1 MERLSH
7 CPLDCPDACSLT
19 VEVEGDRVV
28 AVDGDHRN
36 PLTDGF
42 ICSKVRAL
50 PDHLYGSERLLEP
63 GIRVGPKGE
72 GRFRSATWD
81 EALDLIAR
89 RIDAA
94 ASEFGGEAI
103 LPLSY
108 GGSNGALTQDTT
120 DARLFRRL
128 GASNIARNVCAVP
141 TGMALMGMYGKM
153 PGVSFSDFEHAQ
165 LIVIWGCN
173 PNVTG
178 IHLLSHVQEAR
189 RRGAKLV
196 VVDPRRNRLAHQ
208 ADLHL
213 AVRPGTDVAVA
224 LAVANWLFENDR
236 ADLEFLSENARQ
248 VEEFR
253 RRASDWPLDR
263 AASVAGVT
271 GAEIEALASLYADS
285 SPAVIRAGW
294 GMERNRNGCSS
305 VAAVLALPA
314 VAGKFGV
321 LGGGYLLSN
330 GGALPLDATR
340 AANAA
345 PTAART
351 INLNRIGRALLET
364 DDPPV
369 KVLFVY
375 NCNPAS
381 ILPDQ
386 ERVLEG
392 LRREDLF
399 TVVFEQVMTDSA
411 LYADVV
417 LPATVFLEH
426 TELRSGYGALVVQQA
441 DAVVRAAGEAR
452 PNYEVFDQLCER
464 LDLSRDDD
472 PHSPDELSAAI
483 LDDSALR
490 EPIARAGI
498 AILDCNTGAVQFGD
512 LSPRTPDGKVHLVP
526 ESLDDAAP
534 GGLYAF
540 RPDPGTEAH
549 PLALVSPA
557 TSRRMSSTFGQLH
570 RGQVALSIHPD
581 DAASRGIIDGMPLRV
596 YNQIGEMHCLAKIT
610 GRVRAGVVFMPKGLW
625 KHNTLN
631 GRTTNALVPD
641 DYSDV
646 GDGACFNDA
655 RVEVAPLEA

>member
-1 MERLSH
+1 MEKLSH

-28 AVDGDHRN
+28 SVDGDQRN
-36 PLTDGF
+36 PHTNGF

-50 PDHLYGSERLLEP
+50 PEHMYGSARLLEP

-72 GRFRSATWD
+72 GRFRPATWD
-81 EALDLIAR
+81 EALDLIAER
-89 RIDAA
+89 MRSAVA
-94 ASEFGGEAI
+94 ESGGEAI
-103 LPLSY
+103 LPVSY

-128 GASNIARNVCAVP
+128 GASNLARKVCAVP
-141 TGMALMGMYGKM
+141 TGLALMGMYGKM
-153 PGVSFSDFEHAQ
+153 PGVAFSDFADAE

-173 PNVTG
+173 PTATG
-178 IHLLSHVQEAR
+178 IHLLPHIQEAR
-189 RRGAKLV
+189 RRGAKMV
-196 VVDPRRNRLAHQ
+196 VVDPRRNRLARQ

-213 AVRPGTDVAVA
+213 AVRPGTDVVLA

-236 ADLEFLSENARQ
+236 ADLEFLAANALQ
-248 VEEFR
+248 VDEFR
-253 RRASDWPLDR
+253 RRASEWTLQR
-263 AASVAGVT
+263 AASVVGVS
-271 GAEIEALASLYADS
+271 AEAIETLASWYADS

-305 VAAVLALPA
+305 VAAVLALPT

-330 GGALPLDATR
+330 GGALPLDATK
-340 AANAA
+340 AANQS
-345 PTAART
+345 PSGVRT
-351 INLNRIGRALLET
+351 ININRLGRALLET

-369 KVLFVY
+369 RVLFVY

-381 ILPDQ
+381 VLPDQ

-392 LRREDLF
+392 LRRDDLF

-426 TELRSGYGALVVQQA
+426 TELRSGFGALVVQQA
-441 DAVVRAAGEAR
+441 GAVVRAAGQAR
-452 PNYEVFDQLCER
+452 PNYEVFDALCER
-464 LDLSRDDD
+464 LGLSRDGD
-472 PHSPDELSAAI
+472 PHGADELSAAI
-483 LDDSALR
+483 LADSSFR
-490 EPIARAGI
+490 DPIAREGI
-498 AILDCNTGAVQFGD
+498 AIPDFSTGAVQFVD
-512 LSPRTPDGKVHLVP
+512 LMPRTPDGKVHLVP
-526 ESLDDAAP
+526 EALDRAAAA
-534 GGLYAF
+534 GLYAF
-540 RPDPGTEAH
+540 RADPATVAH

-570 RGQVALSIHPD
+570 RGQVGLSIHPD
-581 DAASRGIIDGMPLRV
+581 DASLRGIVDGSRLRV
-596 YNQIGEMHCLAKIT
+596 YNENGEMHCLAKVT
-610 GRVRAGVVFMPKGLW
+610 DRVRAGVVFMPKGLW

-641 DYSDV
+641 DYTDV

-655 RVEVAPLEA
+655 RVEVAPLS

>member
-1 MERLSH
+1 MEKLSH

-19 VEVEGDRVV
+19 VDVEGDRVV
-28 AVDGDHRN
+28 TVDGNHRN

-50 PDHLYGSERLLEP
+50 PQHLYGSERLLEP
-63 GIRVGPKGE
+63 QIRVGAKGA
-72 GRFRSATWD
+72 GDFRPATWD
-81 EALDLIAR
+81 EALDLIAER
-89 RIDAA
+89 MRGVVA
-94 ASEFGGEAI
+94 EFGGEAV

-128 GASNIARNVCAVP
+128 GASNLARKVCAVP
-141 TGMALMGMYGKM
+141 TGLASMGMYGKM
-153 PGVSFSDFEHAQ
+153 SGVAFSDFAHSE

-173 PNVTG
+173 PAATG
-178 IHLLSHVQEAR
+178 IHLLPHIQEAR
-189 RRGAKLV
+189 RRGAKMV
-196 VVDPRRNRLAHQ
+196 VVDPRRNRLARQ

-213 AVRPGTDVAVA
+213 AVRPGTDVVLA
-224 LAVANWLFENDR
+224 LAVANWLFENER
-236 ADLEFLSENARQ
+236 ADLEFLAAHAIQ
-248 VEEFR
+248 VDEFR
-253 RRASDWPLDR
+253 RRASEWTPQR
-263 AASVAGVT
+263 AAPVVGVS
-271 GAEIEALASLYADS
+271 AAAIETLASWYADA

-330 GGALPLDATR
+330 SGALPLDATK
-340 AANAA
+340 AANEG
-345 PTAART
+345 PTNART
-351 INLNRIGRALLET
+351 ININRLGRALLEI

-381 ILPDQ
+381 VLPDQ
-386 ERVLEG
+386 ERVLQG
-392 LRREDLF
+392 LRRDDLF
-399 TVVFEQVMTDSA
+399 TVVSEQVMTDSA

-441 DAVVRAAGEAR
+441 DAVVRPAGQAR

-464 LDLSRDDD
+464 LGLNRDGD
-472 PHSPDELSAAI
+472 PHGADELSAAI
-483 LDDSALR
+483 LADSEFR
-490 EPIARAGI
+490 EPISREGI
-498 AILDCNTGAVQFGD
+498 AIPEFGVGAVQFVD
-512 LSPRTPDGKVHLVP
+512 IMPRTPDAKVHLVP
-526 ESLDDAAP
+526 EALEHAATH
-534 GGLYAF
+534 GLYAY
-540 RPDPGTEAH
+540 RADPATVAH

-557 TSRRMSSTFGQLH
+557 TGRRMSSTFGQLH
-570 RGQVALSIHPD
+570 RGQVGLSIHPD
-581 DAASRGIIDGMPLRV
+581 DASSRGIVDGSRLRV
-596 YNQIGEMHCLAKIT
+596 YNESGEMHCLAKVT
-610 GRVRAGVVFMPKGLW
+610 DRVRAGVVFMPKGLW
-625 KHNTLN
+625 GHNTLN
-631 GRTTNALVPD
+631 GRTSNALVPD
-641 DYSDV
+641 DYTDV

-655 RVEVAPLEA
+655 RVEVAPLS

>member
-28 AVDGDHRN
+28 SVDGDRRN
-36 PLTDGF
+36 PLTDGY
-42 ICSKVRAL
+42 ICTKVRSF
-50 PDHLYGSERLLEP
+50 PKHLYGSERVLEP
-63 GIRVGPKGE
+63 RIRVGPKGT
-72 GRFRSATWD
+72 GGFRPATWD
-81 EALDLIAR
+81 EALDLIAER
-89 RIDAA
+89 MRDVVA
-94 ASEFGGEAI
+94 EFGGEAI

-141 TGMALMGMYGKM
+141 TGLASMGMYGKM
-153 PGVSFSDFEHAQ
+153 PGVAFSDFAHAE
-165 LIVIWGCN
+165 LIVVWGCN
-173 PNVTG
+173 PAVTG
-178 IHLLSHVQEAR
+178 IHLLPHVQEAR
-189 RRGAKLV
+189 RRGAKMV
-196 VVDPRRNRLAHQ
+196 VLDPRRNRLARQ

-213 AVRPGTDVAVA
+213 PLRPGTDVAVA

-236 ADLEFLSENARQ
+236 ADLEFLADNALQ
-248 VEEFR
+248 VDEFR
-253 RRASDWPLDR
+253 RRASEWTPQR
-263 AASVAGVT
+263 AASVAGV
-271 GAEIEALASLYADS
+271 AAADIETLARWYADS

-294 GMERNRNGCSS
+294 GMERNRNGCSA

-340 AANAA
+340 AANE
-345 PTAART
+345 PPSGTRT
-351 INLNRIGRALLET
+351 INVNRLARALLDT

-369 KVLFVY
+369 KLLFVY

-392 LRREDLF
+392 LRRTDLF

-417 LPATVFLEH
+417 LPATTFLEH

-441 DAVVRAAGEAR
+441 DAVVAAAGEAR
-452 PNYEVFDQLCER
+452 PNYEVFDQLCKR
-464 LDLSRDDD
+464 LGMDRDGD
-472 PHSPDELSAAI
+472 PHGADELSAAI
-483 LDDSALR
+483 LSGSEYR
-490 EPIARAGI
+490 ESIAREGIGI
-498 AILDCNTGAVQFGD
+498 ADFNTGAVQFVD
-512 LSPRTPDGKVHLVP
+512 MMPRTPDAKVHLVP
-526 ESLDDAAP
+526 EELDQAAA
-534 GGLYAF
+534 GGLYSF
-540 RPDPGTEAH
+540 RPDPATDVH

-557 TSRRMSSTFGQLH
+557 TGRRMSSTFGQLH
-570 RGQVALSIHPD
+570 RGQVGLSIHPD
-581 DAASRGIIDGMPLRV
+581 DASARGVVDGARLRV
-596 YNQIGEMHCLAKIT
+596 YNDSGEMHCLAT
-610 GRVRAGVVFMPKGLW
+610 VTDRVRAGVVFMPKGLW

-641 DYSDV
+641 DYTDV

-655 RVEVAPLEA
+655 RVEVAPLS

>member
-1 MERLSH
+1 MEKQSH

-28 AVDGDHRN
+28 AVDGDRRN

-50 PDHLYGSERLLEP
+50 PEHLYGSERVLEP
-63 GIRVGPKGE
+63 RIRVGAKGA
-72 GRFRSATWD
+72 GTFRPATWD
-81 EALDLIAR
+81 EALDLIAER
-89 RIDAA
+89 MRDVVT
-94 ASEFGGEAI
+94 EFGGEAV

-108 GGSNGALTQDTT
+108 GGSNGVLTQDTT

-128 GASNIARNVCAVP
+128 GASNLARNVCAVP
-141 TGMALMGMYGKM
+141 TGLAAMGMYGKM
-153 PGVSFSDFEHAQ
+153 PGVAFSDFAHAE

-173 PNVTG
+173 PAATG
-178 IHLLSHVQEAR
+178 IHLLPHIQEAR
-189 RRGAKLV
+189 RRGAKMV
-196 VVDPRRNRLAHQ
+196 VLDPRRNRLARQ

-213 AVRPGTDVAVA
+213 ALRPGTDVAVA

-236 ADLEFLSENARQ
+236 ADLEFLADNALQ

-253 RRASDWPLDR
+253 SRAAEWTLQR
-263 AASVAGVT
+263 AASVAGIAA
-271 GAEIEALASLYADS
+271 AEIETLASWYADS
-285 SPAVIRAGW
+285 SPAAIRAGW
-294 GMERNRNGCSS
+294 GMERNRNGCSA

-314 VAGKFGV
+314 IAGKFGV

-330 GGALPLDATR
+330 GGALPLDATL
-340 AANAA
+340 AANE
-345 PTAART
+345 PPSSART
-351 INLNRIGRALLET
+351 INMNRLGRVLLVT

-369 KVLFVY
+369 KLLFVY

-392 LRREDLF
+392 LRRNDLF

-426 TELRSGYGALVVQQA
+426 TELRSGYGALVVQKA

-452 PNYEVFDQLCER
+452 PNYEVFDQLCAR
-464 LDLSRDDD
+464 LGLNRDGD
-472 PHSPDELSAAI
+472 PHGADELSSAI
-483 LDDSALR
+483 LTDNGFRD
-490 EPIARAGI
+490 PIAREGI
-498 AILDCNTGAVQFGD
+498 AIPDINTGAVQFVD
-512 LSPRTPDGKVHLVP
+512 MMPRTPDAKVHLVP
-526 ESLDDAAP
+526 EALDRAAI

-540 RPDPGTEAH
+540 RPDPATAAH
-549 PLALVSPA
+549 PLSLVSPA
-557 TSRRMSSTFGQLH
+557 TGRRMSSTFGQLH

-581 DAASRGIIDGMPLRV
+581 DASPRRIVDGSRLRV
-596 YNQIGEMHCLAKIT
+596 YNETGEMHCLAKVT
-610 GRVRAGVVFMPKGLW
+610 DRVRVGVVFMPKGLW

-641 DYSDV
+641 DYTDV

-655 RVEVAPLEA
+655 RVEVAPLS